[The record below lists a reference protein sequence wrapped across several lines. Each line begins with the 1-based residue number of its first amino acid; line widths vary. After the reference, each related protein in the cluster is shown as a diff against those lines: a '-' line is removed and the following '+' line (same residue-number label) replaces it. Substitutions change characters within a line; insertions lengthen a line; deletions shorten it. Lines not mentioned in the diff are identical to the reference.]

1 MSLRII
7 MVPLFDVDADDTA
20 LAAAFAIARRFDAH
34 VVGLFVRPD
43 LRSAAPVTGE
53 GRSRTVMGDPVM
65 HVIEAEIVR
74 RRDNA
79 RARFEAAR
87 AAAGVPCVDA
97 QPGLGSS
104 STQWRE
110 VGGRY
115 EEVIP
120 EEAGL
125 ADLVV
130 FGHGEGTPDAVDV
143 RRVAVEAAL
152 LGGGRPLLLAPRAPP
167 QRIGYQIAIAW
178 NGSLEAVRALTG
190 AMPFLERAASVSIL
204 TAETW
209 RTRAGAGVA
218 LAGYLDW
225 HGIAYERQPVE
236 VRGEPVGAAVLR
248 AAGESSA
255 DLLVMG
261 GYGRTRLGKMV
272 PGGVTGHVL
281 MHARLPVLMA
291 H

>member
-20 LAAAFAIARRFDAH
+20 LAAAFTVAQRFDAH

-53 GRSRTVMGDPVM
+53 GDTRTVTGAPAM
-65 HVIEAEIVR
+65 HVFEAEIVR

-79 RARFEAAR
+79 GARFEAAR
-87 AAAGVPCVDA
+87 IAAGVPCVDA
-97 QPGLGSS
+97 PPGLGSS

-130 FGHGEGTPDAVDV
+130 FGRDGGAPDAVDV
-143 RRVAVEAAL
+143 RGVAVEAAL

-167 QRIGYQIAIAW
+167 QRIGYQIAVAW
-178 NGSLEAVRALTG
+178 NGSLER
-190 AMPFLERAASVSIL
+190 
-204 TAETW
+204 
-209 RTRAGAGVA
+209 
-218 LAGYLDW
+218 
-225 HGIAYERQPVE
+225 
-236 VRGEPVGAAVLR
+236 
-248 AAGESSA
+248 
-255 DLLVMG
+255 
-261 GYGRTRLGKMV
+261 
-272 PGGVTGHVL
+272 
-281 MHARLPVLMA
+281 
-291 H
+291 

>member
-7 MVPLFDVDADDTA
+7 MVPLFDVDADETA
-20 LAAAFAIARRFDAH
+20 LAAAFTIAQRFDGH

-43 LRSAAPVTGE
+43 LRSAAPVTG
-53 GRSRTVMGDPVM
+53 DPVM
-65 HVIEAEIVR
+65 HLIEAEIVC

-79 RARFEAAR
+79 RTRFEAAR

-97 QPGLGSS
+97 PSGLGSNS
-104 STQWRE
+104 AQWRE

-115 EEVIP
+115 EEAIP
-120 EEAGL
+120 AEAGL

-130 FGHGEGTPDAVDV
+130 FGRDGGARDTVDV

-167 QRIGYQIAIAW
+167 QRIGNQIAIAW

-190 AMPFLERAASVSIL
+190 AMPFLERAAGVYIL

-209 RTRAGAGVA
+209 RTRARAGVA
-218 LAGYLDW
+218 LTAYLDW
-225 HGIAYERQPVE
+225 HGIAYERRPVE
-236 VRGEPVGAAVLR
+236 VRGEPVGAAILR
-248 AAGESSA
+248 ATGEAGA

-261 GYGRTRLGKMV
+261 GYGRTQLGKMV
-272 PGGVTGHVL
+272 PGGVTGYVL
-281 MHARLPVLMA
+281 THARRSVLMA